1 MVPTDDPAAT
11 VRTFATR
18 FVEQSFAE
26 AVALLTA
33 DGRESVAESFP
44 EEFQQGELD
53 AEDALEQY
61 WWGLFSQYGE
71 FEGVREVTIDST
83 DVTVEFAFENGT
95 ETATLELDS
104 EDDGITG
111 FSFSPEYAVP
121 DYVDESAF
129 AERDVTVDAGDVDLD
144 GILVVPEGTGP
155 FPGVLLVHGAGIHDP
170 DGTAG
175 NSKLLKD
182 LAWGLASEGIA
193 TLRYEKRLN
202 DHEVDD
208 EDYTLDRVVT
218 DDAVAALSEL
228 AAADEVDE
236 DAVFVAGHSQGGM
249 TAPRIAA
256 RHGNVAGIVNLD
268 GPADPPLDPEDADI
282 IRYEFERDGDLDEEQ
297 AAQLEDDRETL
308 RRIAAGDFEDD
319 ETLHGRP
326 GTWHRS
332 VQDCDPAGTAS
343 DLGRPVFVMKTCR
356 ADEETQPELV
366 EFMRKGFRE
375 WQDAD
380 LPAGSRVELYEG
392 VDHYFQ
398 AGPTPTTMDSLY
410 FGGNVAD
417 YVVAELA
424 AWIHET
430 KPQ

>member
-1 MVPTDDPAAT
+1 MVPTDDPTAT

-18 FVEQSFAE
+18 FVEQSFAD

-33 DGRESVAESFP
+33 DGRELVVDSFP
-44 EEFQQGELD
+44 EEFQQGQLD

-61 WWGLFSQYGE
+61 WWGLYGQYGA
-71 FEGVREVTIDST
+71 FEDVREVTIDGT
-83 DVTVEFAFENGT
+83 DATVEFAFENGT

-104 EDDGITG
+104 EDDGIAG
-111 FSFSPEYAVP
+111 FSFSPEYEVP
-121 DYVDESAF
+121 AYVDESAF
-129 AERDVTVDAGDVDLD
+129 AERDVTVDAGDVTLG
-144 GILVVPEGTGP
+144 GILTVPEGTGP
-155 FPGVLLVHGAGIHDP
+155 FPAVLLVHGAGIHDP

-175 NSKLLKD
+175 NSKILKD

-193 TLRYEKRLN
+193 TLRYEKRLAE
-202 DHEVDD
+202 HEVAD
-208 EDYTLDRVVT
+208 EDYTLDTVVT

-228 AAADEVDE
+228 AAADAVDE

-249 TAPRIAA
+249 CAPRITA
-256 RHGNVAGIVNLD
+256 RHGGVAGIVNLD

-297 AAQLEDDRETL
+297 TAQLEDDRETL

-332 VQDCDPAGTAS
+332 VNECTPAETAC
-343 DLGRPVFVMKTCR
+343 DLGRPVFVAKTCR
-356 ADEETQPELV
+356 ADEETQSELV
-366 EFMRKGFRE
+366 EFMHNGFRE
-375 WQDAD
+375 WQAAT
-380 LPAGSRVELYEG
+380 LPDGSRVELYESL
-392 VDHYFQ
+392 DHYFQ

-410 FGGNVAD
+410 FGGNVEGE
-417 YVVAELA
+417 VVADLV
-424 AWIHET
+424 AWIRET
-430 KPQ
+430 QPQ